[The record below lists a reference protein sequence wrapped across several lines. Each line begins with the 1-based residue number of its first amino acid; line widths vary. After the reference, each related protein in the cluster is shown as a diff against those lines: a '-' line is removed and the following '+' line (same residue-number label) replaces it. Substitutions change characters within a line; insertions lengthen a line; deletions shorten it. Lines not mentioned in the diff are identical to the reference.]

1 MARCKYHFRMNFSA
15 LRPLVFLMAI
25 CLAAPAL
32 ATGRNDVISRED
44 ALVRL
49 FAESAFKGW
58 TWPIASNNQKPFKN
72 EIVVKWQAPL
82 KIWIFHEIGFGYPL
96 SWEDDYENFRAFI
109 AALLL
114 ELSRLT
120 GLPITEHPPTED
132 ADPNAAV
139 YIIGEDYIEKY
150 YENFNRAGL
159 AHLGTQSF
167 VCSGWP
173 QSNEAGTLSRGY
185 MLLRIDLPKKLAQHC
200 IVKTMLEALGLA
212 GIGGRQQVSRD
223 RIDGQPLYPLSL
235 EVKLILRTLY
245 DPRIRHDMAR
255 ADAMAQARTIIGGL
269 LRAIDQQ
276 GEGAL
281 YQR

>member
-1 MARCKYHFRMNFSA
+1 MNNPA
-15 LRPLVFLMAI
+15 LRLLVFLMAI
-25 CLAAPAL
+25 CLTAPAL
-32 ATGRNDVISRED
+32 AAGRNDVISRED

-58 TWPIASNNQKPFKN
+58 TWPVASNNQTPLKN
-72 EIVVKWQAPL
+72 ETVVKWQAPL
-82 KIWIFHEIGFGYPL
+82 KIGILHEIGFGYPL

-132 ADPNAAV
+132 TDPNAAV
-139 YIIGEDYIEKY
+139 YIIGEDYIEKI

-159 AHLGTQSF
+159 AHLGTQSL

-173 QSNEAGTLSRGY
+173 QPNEAGVLSHGF
-185 MLLRIDLPKKLAQHC
+185 MLLRTGLPKKLAQHC
-200 IVKTMLEALGLA
+200 IVKTMLEILGLE

-235 EVKLILRTLY
+235 EVKLMLRALY
-245 DPRIRHDMAR
+245 DSRIRHDMAKTE
-255 ADAMAQARTIIGGL
+255 AMTQARTIIGGL